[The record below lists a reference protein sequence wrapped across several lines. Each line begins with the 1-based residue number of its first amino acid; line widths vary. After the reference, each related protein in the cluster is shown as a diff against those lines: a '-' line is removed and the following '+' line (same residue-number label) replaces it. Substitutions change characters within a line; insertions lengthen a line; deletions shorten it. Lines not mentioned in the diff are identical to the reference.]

1 MAKSLNLKMVAE
13 GVETEAQALLLRDLA
28 VQYAQGFLFS
38 KPMPM
43 SELIVGMARLA
54 I

>member
-13 GVETEAQALLLRDLA
+13 GVETETQALFLRDPG

-43 SELIVGMARLA
+43 DELIVRMLR
-54 I
+54 